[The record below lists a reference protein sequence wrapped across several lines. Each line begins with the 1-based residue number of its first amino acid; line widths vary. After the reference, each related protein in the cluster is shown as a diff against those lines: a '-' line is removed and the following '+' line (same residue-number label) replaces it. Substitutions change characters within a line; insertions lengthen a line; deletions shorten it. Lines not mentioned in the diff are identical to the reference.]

1 MAQFSRTWWGQRFIE
16 ALERFTDEG
25 RLARGRTY
33 AHGGRIL
40 DYHLEKGT
48 VTARVRGSIN
58 PYFGVYKEP
67 IYKTSITL
75 KAIPAASWSKVIGQ
89 IATRADLVTK
99 LLMNEMPDTIEEA
112 FSSLNLHLLPHNE
125 RDFTTTCSCPDY
137 SNPCKHIAGV
147 YYLLASDLDRDPF
160 VMFELRGLSRGDL
173 YAELVQTPL
182 GQVLASA
189 LVEEEKLPVEQPVEA
204 YFTRP
209 LREAVPSSASHKAF
223 WSGARRLPALPAP
236 TASSN
241 VPALLIKK
249 QGDYPPFWHEDR
261 SFLGVMEEL
270 YERVRTK
277 SKQMK

>member
-25 RLARGRTY
+25 RLARGRSY
-33 AHGGRIL
+33 AHNGRIL

-75 KAIPAASWSKVIGQ
+75 KAIPAASWSKVIAQ
-89 IATRADLVTK
+89 IATRADLVTR

-112 FSSLNLHLLPHNE
+112 FISLGLHLLPHSE

-147 YYLLASDLDRDPF
+147 YYLLASDLDLDPF
-160 VMFELRGLSRGDL
+160 VMFELRGLSRSDL
-173 YAELVQTPL
+173 YAELVQTEL
-182 GQVLASA
+182 GQILAAA
-189 LVEEEKLPVEQPVEA
+189 LVEEKERLVEPVET
-204 YFTRP
+204 YYTRP
-209 LREAVPSSASHKAF
+209 TREAAPSVADHKTF
-223 WSGARRLPALPAP
+223 WTGARRLPAPASP
-236 TASSN
+236 AASFH

-261 SFLGVMEEL
+261 SFLGVMEEF
-270 YERVRTK
+270 YERVRTR